1 MRAVL
6 TGSEPVALEDGRLTV
21 AVNPILLAS
30 ATRSADEVASAIAE
44 TCAVRVQ
51 PAFVA
56 GERKQS
62 EAAAEVD
69 DEPEPLEEGDVIA
82 RLKDTLDAT
91 EVDA

>member
-1 MRAVL
+1 MRRLQGPVRAVL

-44 TCAVRVQ
+44 TCAVRVP

-56 GERKQS
+56 GSASR
-62 EAAAEVD
+62 
-69 DEPEPLEEGDVIA
+69 A
-82 RLKDTLDAT
+82 RPRPRPTRPSPSRSRSAT
-91 EVDA
+91 

>member
-1 MRAVL
+1 VL
-6 TGSEPVALEDGRLTV
+6 TGSEPVALADGRLTV

-51 PAFVA
+51 PTFVA
-56 GERKQS
+56 GERRPA
-62 EAAAEVD
+62 EAAPVAEAEA
-69 DEPEPLEEGDVIA
+69 EPVEEGDVIA
-82 RLKDTLDAT
+82 RLKNTLDAT